1 MTCKT
6 EDACYGDCPEC
17 KAWEKGVTERQVPV
31 VRTPEINAKEEGR
44 LWEIDLDKQD
54 MIEAGFTLDIEFPDM
69 DVVDED
75 WLSGVSCNPDEP
87 EMCESCQ

>member
-17 KAWEKGVTERQVPV
+17 KAWEKGMTR
-31 VRTPEINAKEEGR
+31 EE
-44 LWEIDLDKQD
+44 
-54 MIEAGFTLDIEFPDM
+54 MIEDGLALDIEFPDL

-75 WLSGVSCNPDEP
+75 WLVGVSCNPDEP

>member
-17 KAWEKGVTERQVPV
+17 KVWEKEMTR
-31 VRTPEINAKEEGR
+31 EE
-44 LWEIDLDKQD
+44 
-54 MIEAGFTLDIEFPDM
+54 MIEQGLALDIEFPDM

>member
-17 KAWEKGVTERQVPV
+17 KAWEKGMT
-31 VRTPEINAKEEGR
+31 IEEMVEQG
-44 LWEIDLDKQD
+44 
-54 MIEAGFTLDIEFPDM
+54 MALDIEFPDM